1 MFQRCTAFC
10 PSVKLRWLVAG
21 FVGTLLVVCYKLSA
35 SFDQQLLS
43 YKEFLQHQVYRYFN
57 IYLSIVKI

>member
-1 MFQRCTAFC
+1 MLKRLPLVC
-10 PSVKLRWLVAG
+10 PSVKLRWLVGG

-43 YKEFLQHQVYRYFN
+43 YKEFLQHQVR
-57 IYLSIVKI
+57 IAEK

>member
-1 MFQRCTAFC
+1 MFQRCAVFC

-21 FVGTLLVVCYKLSA
+21 FVGTLLVICYKLSA

-43 YKEFLQHQVYRYFN
+43 YKEFLQHEVG
-57 IYLSIVKI
+57 L